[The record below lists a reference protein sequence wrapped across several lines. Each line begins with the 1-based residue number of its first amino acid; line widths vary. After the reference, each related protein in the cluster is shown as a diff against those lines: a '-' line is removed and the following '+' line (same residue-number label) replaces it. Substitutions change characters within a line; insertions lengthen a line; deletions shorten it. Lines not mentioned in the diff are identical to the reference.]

1 MLKVE
6 NFKVKVFKN
15 VTAKEEHLKKF
26 KNLIIIKHVTNILKS

>member
-6 NFKVKVFKN
+6 NFKVKN
-15 VTAKEEHLKKF
+15 VTAKEEHFKKF